1 MGTDEYTLAYTHRAD
16 GMDWSMVKGKLQT
29 GQDASYTLRAVDD
42 THTEVTF
49 DLRISHNLPLP
60 GFLRRKVIGDLA
72 TSRVKGLTKRVDGV
86 RASRRRPATPSR
98 RARRRSQR
106 DVAGIPRVAI
116 VVELDAHPA
125 LVDEVVVLRAQEHHV
140 RDRGLAQMLPVH
152 DVVGL
157 AA

>member
-1 MGTDEYTLAYTHRAD
+1 VPTDEASRTVTVTAPIDTVLATIRAVDHEPDWVEEIRSVEVLSSDDDGLPLQAHLIAAAPVGTDEYTLAYTHRAD

-72 TSRVKGLTKRVDGV
+72 TSRVKGLTKRVE
-86 RASRRRPATPSR
+86 
-98 RARRRSQR
+98 SQ
-106 DVAGIPRVAI
+106 G
-116 VVELDAHPA
+116 
-125 LVDEVVVLRAQEHHV
+125 
-140 RDRGLAQMLPVH
+140 
-152 DVVGL
+152 
-157 AA
+157 

>member
-1 MGTDEYTLAYTHRAD
+1 MPTDEASRTVTVTAPIDAVLATIRAVDHEPDWVEEIRSVEVLSSDADGLPLEAHLTAAAPVGTDEYTLAYTHRAD

-72 TSRVKGLTKRVDGV
+72 SSRVKGLTKHVE
-86 RASRRRPATPSR
+86 
-98 RARRRSQR
+98 SQ
-106 DVAGIPRVAI
+106 G
-116 VVELDAHPA
+116 
-125 LVDEVVVLRAQEHHV
+125 
-140 RDRGLAQMLPVH
+140 
-152 DVVGL
+152 
-157 AA
+157 

>member
-1 MGTDEYTLAYTHRAD
+1 VPTDEASRTVTVTAPIDTVLATIRAVDHEPDWVEEIRSVEVLSSDADGLPLEAHLTAAAPVGTDEYTLAYTHRAD

-72 TSRVKGLTKRVDGV
+72 TSRVKGLTKRVE
-86 RASRRRPATPSR
+86 SPA
-98 RARRRSQR
+98 
-106 DVAGIPRVAI
+106 
-116 VVELDAHPA
+116 
-125 LVDEVVVLRAQEHHV
+125 
-140 RDRGLAQMLPVH
+140 
-152 DVVGL
+152 
-157 AA
+157 

>member
-1 MGTDEYTLAYTHRAD
+1 VPTDEASRTVTVTAPIDTVLATIRAVDHEPDWVEEIRSVEVLSSDDDGLPLQAHLTAAAPVGTDEYTLAYTHRAD

-72 TSRVKGLTKRVDGV
+72 TSRVKGLTKRVE
-86 RASRRRPATPSR
+86 
-98 RARRRSQR
+98 SQ
-106 DVAGIPRVAI
+106 G
-116 VVELDAHPA
+116 
-125 LVDEVVVLRAQEHHV
+125 
-140 RDRGLAQMLPVH
+140 
-152 DVVGL
+152 
-157 AA
+157 

>member
-1 MGTDEYTLAYTHRAD
+1 VPTDEASRTVTVTAPIDTVLATIRAVDHEPDWVEEIRSVEVLSSDADGLPLEAHLTAAAPVGTDEYTLAYTHRAD

-72 TSRVKGLTKRVDGV
+72 TSRVKGLTKRVE
-86 RASRRRPATPSR
+86 
-98 RARRRSQR
+98 SQ
-106 DVAGIPRVAI
+106 G
-116 VVELDAHPA
+116 
-125 LVDEVVVLRAQEHHV
+125 
-140 RDRGLAQMLPVH
+140 
-152 DVVGL
+152 
-157 AA
+157 

>member
-1 MGTDEYTLAYTHRAD
+1 MPTDEASRTVTVTAPIDAVLATIRAVDHEPDWVEEIRSVEVLSSDADGLPLEAHLTAAAPVGTDEYTLAYTHRAD

-72 TSRVKGLTKRVDGV
+72 TSRVKGLTKRVE
-86 RASRRRPATPSR
+86 
-98 RARRRSQR
+98 SQ
-106 DVAGIPRVAI
+106 G
-116 VVELDAHPA
+116 
-125 LVDEVVVLRAQEHHV
+125 
-140 RDRGLAQMLPVH
+140 
-152 DVVGL
+152 
-157 AA
+157 